1 MKNLFLI
8 TLACLLGNVLSAQ
21 VLPGRS
27 IPEIGETISMSSEKY
42 EQYQLIAIQNKL
54 LSNRRT
60 ALSLS
65 IAGSVLGTVGAVL
78 FNDNGEITDEGAVLV
93 LVGGLTAAVGE
104 VWLLVN
110 EFKLIDNKRLLNERI
125 MLELNPSGV
134 RLRF

>member
-1 MKNLFLI
+1 
-8 TLACLLGNVLSAQ
+8 
-21 VLPGRS
+21 
-27 IPEIGETISMSSEKY
+27 MSSEKY

>member
-1 MKNLFLI
+1 MKKLFII
-8 TLACLLGNVLSAQ
+8 TLACLLANVLSAQ

>member
-1 MKNLFLI
+1 MKKLFII
-8 TLACLLGNVLSAQ
+8 TLACLLANVLSAQ

-110 EFKLIDNKRLLNERI
+110 EFK
-125 MLELNPSGV
+125 
-134 RLRF
+134 

>member
-1 MKNLFLI
+1 
-8 TLACLLGNVLSAQ
+8 
-21 VLPGRS
+21 
-27 IPEIGETISMSSEKY
+27 MSSEKY

-60 ALSLS
+60 ALSIS